1 MFADPQLTSHR
12 MTINVEGP
20 QGPRTLIRQPVLFDG
35 VGAGVS
41 GPLPRLGQH
50 NANLLERRP
59 AIVTSG

>member
-1 MFADPQLTSHR
+1 

-50 NANLLERRP
+50 NANLLERRL